1 MNQGIPAENRGK
13 DIVPV
18 ENDDGKK
25 ELQEF
30 VKHYSNKISGLKRV
44 IRTSANSQIIGQLA
58 PDYKNCSGPQMEK
71 VLGKKTVEALWKCSI
86 TLEEYPE
93 SVKKLIQIQNQKKL
107 NKNFLEKIATRTT
120 FGIREALELIE
131 EYEQSTEKPAEFL
144 VRVERMVTF
153 RSRGISETDEDDFK
167 KMYPK
172 LDYNKFLVSFKASK
186 KPISFDQV
194 LINKK
199 KFDDGNGIMELG
211 RKKRQ
216 EKKKEVNK

>member
-1 MNQGIPAENRGK
+1 MKQGIPAENRGK

-30 VKHYSNKISGLKRV
+30 VKNYSNKISGLKRFELV
-44 IRTSANSQIIGQLA
+44 RIAKSLVNLHQITRT
-58 PDYKNCSGPQMEK
+58 
-71 VLGKKTVEALWKCSI
+71 ALWKCSI
-86 TLEEYPE
+86 TIEEYPE
-93 SVKKLIQIQNQKKL
+93 LVEKLIQIQNQKKL
-107 NKNFLEKIATRTT
+107 NKNFLEKIATRTS

-167 KMYPK
+167 KMYPQ

-186 KPISFDQV
+186 KPISFDQI

-199 KFDDGNGIMELG
+199 KFDDGNGIMELE